1 MITKIFQ
8 VSTPLRRHVYLLDL
22 SQLPSSQT
30 FAAKVCLTVINGPPE
45 IGKNAERIRAIAV
58 RMPASQQTVN
68 VRIGVAAGGW
78 ENVAESMGHGGYTG
92 GGKEGVVFSPA
103 QEKDGSVSI
112 SVAYN
117 ITGCEV
123 YLTAV
128 GTDGRGHSASTSQSG
143 NTGGNLVQVTATF
156 AKFSLKDIKGFRL
169 VKRPYEW
176 IEVRNVSLQPGKK
189 TDVQV
194 SLPAASAAGP
204 FRF

>member
-1 MITKIFQ
+1 
-8 VSTPLRRHVYLLDL
+8 
-22 SQLPSSQT
+22 
-30 FAAKVCLTVINGPPE
+30 
-45 IGKNAERIRAIAV
+45 
-58 RMPASQQTVN
+58 MPASQQTVN

-78 ENVAESMGHGGYTG
+78 ENVAESMGHGGYTVA
-92 GGKEGVVFSPA
+92 GKDSIVFSPA

-123 YLTAV
+123 CLTAV

-143 NTGGNLVQVTATF
+143 NTGKLVQVTATF
-156 AKFSLKDIKGFRL
+156 TKFSLKDIKGFRL

-176 IEVRNVSLQPGKK
+176 IEFHNVSLQPGKK